1 MYRCYLRELY
11 VLFANASLMH
21 SVSIEKQESL
31 LFGTLIGS
39 SPAVALSESMFF
51 TLFLRIA
58 SKTQLKEKFLF
69 IQKFCFILR
78 MLGEFEKL
86 LVIPCILI

>member
-21 SVSIEKQESL
+21 SVSIEKQKSL
-31 LFGTLIGS
+31 LFGTLVGS
-39 SPAVALSESMFF
+39 SLAVALSKSMFF
-51 TLFLRIA
+51 TLFLRVA

-78 MLGEFEKL
+78 ILGEFEKL